1 MSFEW
6 NQLLHAREPSE
17 SGASII
23 FHLDQSHNLTIFCF
37 QFASRLPISAPN
49 TSRMPLLSV
58 SASSLT
64 PTGQRGA
71 GSPTN
76 RRRSWTQGHGWQ
88 TGCRVR
94 GATVLLIESSSA
106 GPCKQQIDM
115 QIMRVQNVT
124 CENQKGGSSPP
135 TGGVLKHHQDHSCA
149 GAPAVRCNS
158 SSDDLHVVFSE
169 SLCRSRYHSFVG
181 PFKECCFETPRMRG
195 IEKLLLLNGTAH
207 LSISGLPNPVQ
218 GSFGLPAAQKV
229 P

>member
-1 MSFEW
+1 MGNVGKISHTWLHRPHGQQKCQSSNHSVSFEW

-23 FHLDQSHNLTIFCF
+23 FHLDQSHNLTIICF

-49 TSRMPLLSV
+49 TSPMPLLSV

-76 RRRSWTQGHGWQ
+76 RRWSWTQGHGWQ

-115 QIMRVQNVT
+115 QIMRVQNV
-124 CENQKGGSSPP
+124 KK
-135 TGGVLKHHQDHSCA
+135 VD
-149 GAPAVRCNS
+149 
-158 SSDDLHVVFSE
+158 
-169 SLCRSRYHSFVG
+169 
-181 PFKECCFETPRMRG
+181 PRLQQ
-195 IEKLLLLNGTAH
+195 EA
-207 LSISGLPNPVQ
+207 
-218 GSFGLPAAQKV
+218 F
-229 P
+229 